1 MHETNKGIIIRMKIK
16 YALIF
21 APLFIVGCERQITVR
36 EVCDV
41 NANFCNDL
49 NTDGHCNAIRSEVI
63 VKRYLEKQDPSDESK
78 YKLLLDF
85 EEYSSCIHLA
95 SQIEHIKLKE
105 KKNSRIKGYMTSI
118 REIKR
123 LTAETKDTS
132 HPGMLYYQWS
142 HTNDESALNKFL
154 SLEDSKSMKNTQMQF
169 LLATY
174 YIKFDLEKT
183 VNLLYR
189 ALELNPEGATP
200 NNEIYKTLVNI
211 FYKQKKYK
219 HAYIW
224 ALISKESGIENI
236 EITPLEHMLE
246 SQGKSLTN
254 LEKLASKTQEQIES
268 GTFFSPREF

>member
-1 MHETNKGIIIRMKIK
+1 MELK

-21 APLFIVGCERQITVR
+21 ASKFLIGCENQITVR
-36 EVCDV
+36 EVCDQ

-49 NTDGHCNAIRSEVI
+49 NSDGHCNAIRSEVI
-63 VKRYLEKQDPSDESK
+63 VKRYIENKAPTDENK
-78 YKLLLDF
+78 NKLLLDF

-105 KKNSRIKGYMTSI
+105 KKNSRIKGYLTSQ

-123 LTAETKDTS
+123 LIAETKNTS
-132 HPGMLYYQWS
+132 HPGVLYYQWS
-142 HTNDESALNKFL
+142 HTNDETALYKFL
-154 SLEDSKSMKNTQMQF
+154 SLENTQEMKTSQMQF

-183 VNLLYR
+183 VDLLYR
-189 ALELNPEGATP
+189 ALELNPENSQP

-224 ALISKESGIENI
+224 ALIAKDSGIDNI
-236 EITPLEHMLE
+236 EIAPLEHMLE
-246 SQGKSLTN
+246 SQGKSLNN
-254 LEKLASKTQEQIES
+254 LEKLASKIQDQVES
-268 GTFFSPREF
+268 GTFFPPGSF